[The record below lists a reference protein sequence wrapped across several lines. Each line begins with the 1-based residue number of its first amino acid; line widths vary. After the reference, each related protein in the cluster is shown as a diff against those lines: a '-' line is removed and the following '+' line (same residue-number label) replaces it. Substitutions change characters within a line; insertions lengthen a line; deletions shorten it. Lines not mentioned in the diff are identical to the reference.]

1 MGKWRRNGRSKVWK
15 MAHNLSLKLF
25 SFQLTDNTISVNPTN
40 NSAQLGNENL
50 TPDVTDNSVDI
61 DMILI
66 MKLLSY

>member
-15 MAHNLSLKLF
+15 MAHNLSFKLLPF
-25 SFQLTDNTISVNPTN
+25 ELTNNTISVNPTN